1 MSGISYKDLVN
12 DLSKILI
19 SYIEPLNL
27 KFFLQDSEVSLKEVF
42 MKSGLMPIFLYDKQ
56 PFINF
61 SLRHKKIQHTE
72 DNAFAKLH
80 FQQDNVS
87 FCNIKVDI
95 IHNLYNDDLFKTEDA
110 LYQSLLYGL
119 ATKIL
124 SEKDFEV
131 KGKKVLLDSKVM
143 EFNKAITSE
152 IKEQISD
159 TERVK
164 GA

>member
-19 SYIEPLNL
+19 SYIEPLDL
-27 KFFLQDSEVSLKEVF
+27 KFFLQDNEVSLKELF

-56 PFINF
+56 DFINY

-72 DNAFAKLH
+72 ESAFAKLH
-80 FQQDNVS
+80 FQKDNVS

-95 IHNLYNDDLFKTEDA
+95 IHNLYNDDLFKTEDT
-110 LYQSLLYGL
+110 LYQSLIYNL

-131 KGKKVLLDSKVM
+131 KGKKVFLDSKVM
-143 EFNKAITSE
+143 EFNNAINSE
-152 IKEQISD
+152 IKEQIAS

>member
-19 SYIEPLNL
+19 SYIEPLDL
-27 KFFLQDSEVSLKEVF
+27 KFFLQDNEISLKELF

-56 PFINF
+56 DFINYC
-61 SLRHKKIQHTE
+61 LRHKKIQHTE
-72 DNAFAKLH
+72 ENAFAKLH
-80 FQQDNVS
+80 FQKDNVS

-95 IHNLYNDDLFKTEDA
+95 IHNLYNDDLFKTEDT
-110 LYQSLLYGL
+110 LYQSLIYHL

-124 SEKDFEV
+124 SEKDFEI
-131 KGKKVLLDSKVM
+131 KGKKLFLDSKVM
-143 EFNKAITSE
+143 EFNKAINSE
-152 IKEQISD
+152 IKEQIAE